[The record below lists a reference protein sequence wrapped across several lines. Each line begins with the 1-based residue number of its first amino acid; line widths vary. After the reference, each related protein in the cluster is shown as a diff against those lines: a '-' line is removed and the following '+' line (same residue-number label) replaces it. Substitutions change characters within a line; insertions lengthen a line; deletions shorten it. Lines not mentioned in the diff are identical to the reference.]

1 MRPDIAPLA
10 LLATHAGI
18 GLRAQHHAD
27 VIARRPCVGWFEA
40 HSENYF
46 APGGAQPAALESI
59 RAHYPVALHGVGLSL
74 GSADPLDLGHVTQ
87 LARLI
92 RRFEPFI
99 VSEHLS
105 WGALGGL
112 HSNDLLPL
120 PYTEESLHHVAARV
134 RELQDRLGRQVLV
147 ENLSSYLEFS
157 GSTLTEWEF
166 LAALAA
172 ESGCGLLFDVN
183 NAYVNQCN
191 HGSSAERFIE
201 ALPPAIVGE
210 MHLAG
215 HTVNRVDGR
224 EIRIDT
230 HGTPV
235 CDEVWRLYGLA
246 ARRFPQAPTLIEW
259 DTDIPAL
266 EVLAAEAAHADAVAR
281 VARGR
286 PDANTG

>member
-1 MRPDIAPLA
+1 MV
-10 LLATHAGI
+10 ATHAGI

-27 VIARRPCVGWFEA
+27 AIARRPRVGWFEA
-40 HSENYF
+40 HGENYF
-46 APGGAQPAALESI
+46 APGGSQPASLESI

-74 GSADPLDLGHVTQ
+74 GSADPLDLGHVAQ

-105 WGALGGL
+105 WGSLGGL

-120 PYTEESLHHVAARV
+120 PYTEESLRHVAARV
-134 RELQDRLGRQVLV
+134 RELQDRLGRQVLI
-147 ENLSSYLEFS
+147 ENLSSYLQFS

-166 LAALAA
+166 LVALAA
-172 ESGCGLLFDVN
+172 DTGCGLLFDVN

-191 HGSSAERFIE
+191 HGSSAESFIA
-201 ALPPAIVGE
+201 ALPPGIVGE

-215 HTVNRVDGR
+215 HAINRIGGR

-246 ARRFPQAPTLIEW
+246 ARRFPHAPTLIEW
-259 DTDIPAL
+259 DTDIPTL
-266 EVLAAEAAHADAVAR
+266 EVLVAEAARADVVAR
-281 VARGR
+281 DARGR
-286 PDANTG
+286 PDAHAG